1 MSEEQL
7 NQDNQ
12 ELDEAAQLAAAEL
25 ENLKIR
31 AEKLG
36 VKFHPS
42 IGADKLREK
51 IKAAQ
56 AEGEG
61 SVGEGEGSVG
71 EQPKVKSATGTDE
84 ESPAAK
90 KLRLKCEGLKLVRVR
105 ITCMNPTKKE
115 WEGEIFTVS
124 NNAVGTVKRYVPYN
138 VEDGWHVEQ
147 ILLNQ
152 LRERQCQIFVTEKDS
167 RGNKIRKGKLIREFA
182 IEVLDPLTEE
192 ERIELAQR
200 QAMAKGQ

>member
-25 ENLKIR
+25 ENLKVR

-42 IGADKLREK
+42 ISADKLREK

-56 AEGEG
+56 T
-61 SVGEGEGSVG
+61 EGEGSVG
-71 EQPKVKSATGTDE
+71 EQPEVKSVTSTVE

-90 KLRLKCEGLKLVRVR
+90 KLRLKREGLKLVRVR

-138 VEDGWHVEQ
+138 AEDGWHVEQ

-152 LRERQCQIFVTEKDS
+152 LRERQCQIFTTEKDS

-192 ERIELAQR
+192 ELHDLAQR

>member
-42 IGADKLREK
+42 ISADKLREK

-61 SVGEGEGSVG
+61 SVGEQSE
-71 EQPKVKSATGTDE
+71 VKSATGTDE

-90 KLRLKCEGLKLVRVR
+90 KLRLKREGLKLVRVR

-167 RGNKIRKGKLIREFA
+167 RGNKIRRGKLIREFA
-182 IEVLDPLTEE
+182 IEVLEPLTEE
-192 ERIELAQR
+192 ELRDLAQR

>member
-1 MSEEQL
+1 MSDEQL

-12 ELDEAAQLAAAEL
+12 ELDEAAQLAATEL
-25 ENLKIR
+25 ENLKSR

-42 IGADKLREK
+42 ISAEKLREK

-56 AEGEG
+56 
-61 SVGEGEGSVG
+61 SEGEGSVG
-71 EQPKVKSATGTDE
+71 EQPEVKSATGTNE

-90 KLRLKCEGLKLVRVR
+90 KLRLKREALKLVRVR
-105 ITCMNPTKKE
+105 ITCMNPAKKE
-115 WEGEIFTVS
+115 WEGEIITVA
-124 NNAVGTVKRYVPYN
+124 NNAVGTVKRYVPFN
-138 VEDGWHVEQ
+138 TEDGWHVEH
-147 ILLNQ
+147 ILLEQ

-167 RGNKIRKGKLIREFA
+167 RGNKVRKGKLIREFA
-182 IEVLDPLTEE
+182 IEILDPLTEE
-192 ERIELAQR
+192 ELRDLAQR

>member
-25 ENLKIR
+25 ENLKVR

-42 IGADKLREK
+42 ISAEKLREK

-61 SVGEGEGSVG
+61 SVGE
-71 EQPKVKSATGTDE
+71 QPEVQTVTATVE

-90 KLRLKCEGLKLVRVR
+90 KLRLKREGLKLVRVR

-138 VEDGWHVEQ
+138 AEEGWHVEQ

-192 ERIELAQR
+192 ELHDLAQR

>member
-1 MSEEQL
+1 MSDEQL

-42 IGADKLREK
+42 ISADKLREK

-56 AEGEG
+56 T
-61 SVGEGEGSVG
+61 EGEGSVG
-71 EQPKVKSATGTDE
+71 EQNEVKTSTGTDE
-84 ESPAAK
+84 ESSAAK
-90 KLRLKCEGLKLVRVR
+90 KVRLKREGLKLVRVR

-138 VEDGWHVEQ
+138 AEDGWHIEQ

-152 LRERQCQIFVTEKDS
+152 LRERQCQIFTTDKDS

-192 ERIELAQR
+192 ELHDLAQR

>member
-42 IGADKLREK
+42 ISADKLRDK

-56 AEGEG
+56 AEC
-61 SVGEGEGSVG
+61 EGSVG
-71 EQPKVKSATGTDE
+71 EQPEVKSATVAVE

-90 KLRLKCEGLKLVRVR
+90 KLRLKREGLKLVRVR

-138 VEDGWHVEQ
+138 AEDGWHVEQ

-152 LRERQCQIFVTEKDS
+152 LRERQCQIFTTDKDS

-182 IEVLDPLTEE
+182 IEVLEPLTEE
-192 ERIELAQR
+192 ELHDLAQR

>member
-1 MSEEQL
+1 MSEDQL

-12 ELDEAAQLAAAEL
+12 EQDEAALLAAAEL
-25 ENLKIR
+25 ENLKAR

-51 IKAAQ
+51 IKEAL
-56 AEGEG
+56 AEGQGEVGG
-61 SVGEGEGSVG
+61 SDE
-71 EQPKVKSATGTDE
+71 PKAASAPVE

-90 KLRLKCEGLKLVRVR
+90 KLRLKREGLKLVRVR
-105 ITCMNPTKKE
+105 ITNMNPFKKE

-124 NNAVGTVKRYVPYN
+124 NNAVGTVKRYVPFN
-138 VEDGWHVEQ
+138 TEDGWHVES
-147 ILLNQ
+147 ILLEQ
-152 LRERQCQIFVTEKDS
+152 LRERRCQIFVTEKDS
-167 RGNKIRKGKLIREFA
+167 RGNKVRKGKLIREFA

-192 ERIELAQR
+192 ELADLAQR

>member
-1 MSEEQL
+1 MSDDNLNLDTEQE
-7 NQDNQ
+7 Q
-12 ELDEAAQLAAAEL
+12 DEAALLAATEL
-25 ENLKIR
+25 ENLKSR

-42 IGADKLREK
+42 ISAEKLREK

-56 AEGEG
+56 SEGEG
-61 SVGEGEGSVG
+61 GVG
-71 EQPKVKSATGTDE
+71 EQPEVKSATGTNE

-90 KLRLKCEGLKLVRVR
+90 KLRMKREALKLVRVR
-105 ITCMNPTKKE
+105 ITCMNPAKKE
-115 WEGEIFTVS
+115 WEGEIITVA
-124 NNAVGTVKRYVPYN
+124 NNAVGTVKRYVPFN
-138 VEDGWHVEQ
+138 TEDPWHVEH
-147 ILLNQ
+147 ILLEQ

-167 RGNKIRKGKLIREFA
+167 RGNKVRKGKLIREFA

-192 ERIELAQR
+192 ELRELAQR

>member
-1 MSEEQL
+1 MSEDQL

-42 IGADKLREK
+42 ISADKLREK

-61 SVGEGEGSVG
+61 SVGE
-71 EQPKVKSATGTDE
+71 QPEVKTSTGTDV

-90 KLRLKCEGLKLVRVR
+90 KLRLKREGLKLVRVR

-182 IEVLDPLTEE
+182 IEVLEPLTEE
-192 ERIELAQR
+192 ELHDLAQR

>member
-1 MSEEQL
+1 MSDEQL

-25 ENLKIR
+25 ENLKVR

-42 IGADKLREK
+42 ISADKLREK

-61 SVGEGEGSVG
+61 SVGEQDE
-71 EQPKVKSATGTDE
+71 VKTTTGTDV

-90 KLRLKCEGLKLVRVR
+90 KLRLKHEGLKLVRVR
-105 ITCMNPTKKE
+105 ITCMNPAKKE

-138 VEDGWHVEQ
+138 NEDGWHVEQ

-152 LRERQCQIFVTEKDS
+152 LRERQCQIFVTDKDS

-182 IEVLDPLTEE
+182 IEVLEPLTEE
-192 ERIELAQR
+192 ERHELAQR

>member
-1 MSEEQL
+1 MSDEQL

-25 ENLKIR
+25 ENLKVR
-31 AEKLG
+31 ADKLG

-42 IGADKLREK
+42 ISADKLREK

-61 SVGEGEGSVG
+61 QAGSD
-71 EQPKVKSATGTDE
+71 EPKVATGTDE

-90 KLRLKCEGLKLVRVR
+90 KLRLKREGLKLVRVR
-105 ITCMNPTKKE
+105 ITCMNPAKKE

-138 VEDGWHVEQ
+138 AEDGWHVEQ

-192 ERIELAQR
+192 ELADLAQR
-200 QAMAKGQ
+200 QAMAKGL

>member
-42 IGADKLREK
+42 ISADKLREK

-61 SVGEGEGSVG
+61 SVGEQDE
-71 EQPKVKSATGTDE
+71 VKTTTGTDV
-84 ESPAAK
+84 ESSAAK
-90 KLRLKCEGLKLVRVR
+90 KLRLKRVGL
-105 ITCMNPTKKE
+105 
-115 WEGEIFTVS
+115 
-124 NNAVGTVKRYVPYN
+124 
-138 VEDGWHVEQ
+138 
-147 ILLNQ
+147 
-152 LRERQCQIFVTEKDS
+152 
-167 RGNKIRKGKLIREFA
+167 
-182 IEVLDPLTEE
+182 
-192 ERIELAQR
+192 
-200 QAMAKGQ
+200 

>member
-1 MSEEQL
+1 MSDDNLNLDTEQE
-7 NQDNQ
+7 Q
-12 ELDEAAQLAAAEL
+12 DEAALLAATEL
-25 ENLKIR
+25 ENLKSR

-42 IGADKLREK
+42 ISAEKLREK

-56 AEGEG
+56 SEGEG
-61 SVGEGEGSVG
+61 GVGA
-71 EQPKVKSATGTDE
+71 QPEVKSATGTHE

-90 KLRLKCEGLKLVRVR
+90 KLRMKREAMKLVRVR
-105 ITCMNPTKKE
+105 ITCMNPAKKE
-115 WEGEIFTVS
+115 WEGEIITVA
-124 NNAVGTVKRYVPYN
+124 NNAVGTVKRYVPFN
-138 VEDGWHVEQ
+138 TEDGWHVEH
-147 ILLNQ
+147 ILLEQ

-167 RGNKIRKGKLIREFA
+167 RGNKVRKGKLIREFA

-192 ERIELAQR
+192 ELRELAQR

>member
-1 MSEEQL
+1 MSDDNLNLDTEQE
-7 NQDNQ
+7 Q
-12 ELDEAAQLAAAEL
+12 DEAALLAATEL
-25 ENLKIR
+25 ENLKSR

-42 IGADKLREK
+42 ISAEKLREK

-56 AEGEG
+56 
-61 SVGEGEGSVG
+61 SEGEGSVG
-71 EQPKVKSATGTDE
+71 EQPEVKSATGTNE

-90 KLRLKCEGLKLVRVR
+90 KLRMKREALKLVRIR
-105 ITCMNPTKKE
+105 ITCMNPAKKE

-124 NNAVGTVKRYVPYN
+124 NNAVGTVKRYVPFN
-138 VEDGWHVEQ
+138 TEDGWHVEH
-147 ILLNQ
+147 ILLEQ

-167 RGNKIRKGKLIREFA
+167 RGNKVRKGKLIREFA

-192 ERIELAQR
+192 ELRELAQR

>member
-1 MSEEQL
+1 MSDEQL
-7 NQDNQ
+7 NLDTEQ

-25 ENLKIR
+25 ENLKVR

-42 IGADKLREK
+42 ISADKLREK

-56 AEGEG
+56 ADGKGE
-61 SVGEGEGSVG
+61 VA
-71 EQPKVKSATGTDE
+71 PKAEDTAE
-84 ESPAAK
+84 NPELK
-90 KLRLKCEGLKLVRVR
+90 KLRLKREALKLVRVR
-105 ITCMNPTKKE
+105 ITCMNPAKKE
-115 WEGEIFTVS
+115 WEGEIITVA
-124 NNAVGTVKRYVPYN
+124 NNAVGTVKRYVPFN
-138 VEDGWHVEQ
+138 NEDGWHVEH
-147 ILLNQ
+147 ILLEQ

-167 RGNKIRKGKLIREFA
+167 RGNKVRKGKLIREFA

-192 ERIELAQR
+192 ELAELAQR

>member
-25 ENLKIR
+25 ENLKVR

-42 IGADKLREK
+42 ISADKLREK

-61 SVGEGEGSVG
+61 SVGE
-71 EQPKVKSATGTDE
+71 QPEVKSVTATVE

-90 KLRLKCEGLKLVRVR
+90 KLRLKREGLKLVRVR

-138 VEDGWHVEQ
+138 AEDGWHVEQ

-192 ERIELAQR
+192 ELHDLAQR

>member
-1 MSEEQL
+1 MSDEQL

-12 ELDEAAQLAAAEL
+12 ELDEAAQLVAAEL
-25 ENLKIR
+25 ENLKVR
-31 AEKLG
+31 ADKLG

-42 IGADKLREK
+42 ISADKLREK

-56 AEGEG
+56 VEGEG
-61 SVGEGEGSVG
+61 EIPEKP
-71 EQPKVKSATGTDE
+71 QAKQATGTDE
-84 ESPAAK
+84 ESPGAK
-90 KLRLKCEGLKLVRVR
+90 KVRLKREGLKLVRVR

-192 ERIELAQR
+192 ELHDLAQR
-200 QAMAKGQ
+200 QAMVKGQ

>member
-25 ENLKIR
+25 ENLKVR
-31 AEKLG
+31 ADKLG

-42 IGADKLREK
+42 ISADKLREK

-61 SVGEGEGSVG
+61 QAGSD
-71 EQPKVKSATGTDE
+71 EPKVATGTDE

-90 KLRLKCEGLKLVRVR
+90 KLRLKREGLKLVRVR

-124 NNAVGTVKRYVPYN
+124 NNTVGTVKRYVPYN
-138 VEDGWHVEQ
+138 AEDGWHVEQ

-192 ERIELAQR
+192 ELHDLAQR

>member
-25 ENLKIR
+25 ENLKVR

-42 IGADKLREK
+42 ISADKLREK

-61 SVGEGEGSVG
+61 SVGE
-71 EQPKVKSATGTDE
+71 QPKVESATGAVE

-90 KLRLKCEGLKLVRVR
+90 KLRLKREGLKLVRVR

-124 NNAVGTVKRYVPYN
+124 NNAVGTVKRYVPFN
-138 VEDGWHVEQ
+138 AEDGWHVEQ

-167 RGNKIRKGKLIREFA
+167 RGNKIRTGKLIREFA

-192 ERIELAQR
+192 ELHDLAQR

>member
-42 IGADKLREK
+42 ISADKLREK

-61 SVGEGEGSVG
+61 SVGE
-71 EQPKVKSATGTDE
+71 QPEVKSATDTDE

-90 KLRLKCEGLKLVRVR
+90 KLHLKREGLKLVRVR

-152 LRERQCQIFVTEKDS
+152 LRERQCQIFVTDKDS

-192 ERIELAQR
+192 ELRDLAQR

>member
-25 ENLKIR
+25 ENLKVR

-42 IGADKLREK
+42 ISADKLREK

-61 SVGEGEGSVG
+61 SVGE
-71 EQPKVKSATGTDE
+71 QPKVESATGAVE

-90 KLRLKCEGLKLVRVR
+90 KLRLKREGLKLVRVR

-138 VEDGWHVEQ
+138 AEDGWHVEQ

-192 ERIELAQR
+192 ELRELAQR

>member
-1 MSEEQL
+1 MSDEQL
-7 NQDNQ
+7 NLDTEQ

-25 ENLKIR
+25 ENLKVR

-42 IGADKLREK
+42 ISAEKLREK
-51 IKAAQ
+51 IKAHQ

-61 SVGEGEGSVG
+61 EAGSN
-71 EQPKVKSATGTDE
+71 EPKEKPASAE
-84 ESPAAK
+84 EHPSLK
-90 KLRLKCEGLKLVRVR
+90 KLRLKREGLKLVRVN
-105 ITCMNPTKKE
+105 ITCMNPAKKE

-124 NNAVGTVKRYVPYN
+124 NNAVGTVKRYVPFN
-138 VEDGWHVEQ
+138 TEDGWHVEQ

-192 ERIELAQR
+192 ELDELAQR
-200 QAMAKGQ
+200 QAMARGQ

>member
-1 MSEEQL
+1 MSDEQL

-25 ENLKIR
+25 ENLKVR

-42 IGADKLREK
+42 ISADKLREK

-61 SVGEGEGSVG
+61 EVGEKPE
-71 EQPKVKSATGTDE
+71 VKQATDADE

-90 KLRLKCEGLKLVRVR
+90 KLRLKREGLKLVRVR
-105 ITCMNPTKKE
+105 ITCMNPAKKE

-138 VEDGWHVEQ
+138 IEDGWHVEQ

-182 IEVLDPLTEE
+182 IEVLDSLTEE
-192 ERIELAQR
+192 ELHDLAQR